1 MSQWM
6 TIFQSPVRLKLNEI
20 RCIPMDFEP
29 DTASERVA
37 VVVMELMN
45 GEEMTTRQVAE
56 LLGLTRMGAWYL
68 MNRLCRVWDLRLE
81 CVGGVWRRS
90 PDGKDDVYDAPLP

>member
-6 TIFQSPVRLKLNEI
+6 TRFQSPVRLKLNEI

-56 LLGLTRMGAWYL
+56 LLGITRMGRGTL
-68 MNRLCRVWDLRLE
+68 MNRLCRVGLTPRV
-81 CVGGVWRRS
+81 C
-90 PDGKDDVYDAPLP
+90 